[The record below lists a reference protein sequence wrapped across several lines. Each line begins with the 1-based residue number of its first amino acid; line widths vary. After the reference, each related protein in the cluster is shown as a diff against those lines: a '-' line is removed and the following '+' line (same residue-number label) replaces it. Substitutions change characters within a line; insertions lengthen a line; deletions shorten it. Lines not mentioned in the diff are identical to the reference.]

1 MKNIPEVLIVTS
13 HFWPNVGGVETH
25 LNDLV
30 AALTK
35 RNWNVTVATYTPLAR
50 NINVKKFEKKE
61 SLTVYRMP
69 WIGNNIVHRLTPYPA
84 LEFLYLFPGL
94 FFISLF
100 AILKNPNIK
109 VIHAQGLVP
118 AAVALLLGVLTHRKK
133 LASTHNLYFFPRNG
147 IYKRISRFV
156 FSGMDF
162 VLCLSKQSVEELIR
176 LGVKSDKVI
185 LYRYWLDFQVFKH
198 QSKTAV
204 RKRLKVSNSFT
215 AFFFSR
221 LIETKGV
228 KIVLELVKDKK
239 LADINFII
247 GNIGPFEDEVIKTE
261 KKYQNLK
268 YVGFLKPNEV
278 RSYIT
283 ASDVVLV
290 PSLVDEGY
298 GRVAMEAIA
307 CGTPVLAADRGGL
320 NEVIDLSVGV
330 LAEPSK
336 IDFANVLLDF
346 YNKPQKLI
354 KMRNNTDK
362 YAKKY
367 FSENNV
373 ETIIEYYNK

>member
-1 MKNIPEVLIVTS
+1 M
-13 HFWPNVGGVETH
+13 
-25 LNDLV
+25 
-30 AALTK
+30 
-35 RNWNVTVATYTPLAR
+35 
-50 NINVKKFEKKE
+50 
-61 SLTVYRMP
+61 
-69 WIGNNIVHRLTPYPA
+69 
-84 LEFLYLFPGL
+84 
-94 FFISLF
+94 
-100 AILKNPNIK
+100 
-109 VIHAQGLVP
+109 
-118 AAVALLLGVLTHRKK
+118 
-133 LASTHNLYFFPRNG
+133 
-147 IYKRISRFV
+147 
-156 FSGMDF
+156 
-162 VLCLSKQSVEELIR
+162 
-176 LGVKSDKVI
+176 
-185 LYRYWLDFQVFKH
+185 
-198 QSKTAV
+198 
-204 RKRLKVSNSFT
+204 
-215 AFFFSR
+215 
-221 LIETKGV
+221 
-228 KIVLELVKDKK
+228 VKDKK

-320 NEVIDLSVGV
+320 NEVIDMSVGV

-346 YNKPQKLI
+346 YNKPEKLI